1 MAIID
6 VLKNSDLFKGL
17 DDSRLKK
24 VAQLCRSKAFQR
36 GEVAFNEG
44 EEATELFLLSDG
56 RVVLEMDVSAPG
68 QSPLPTGMEI
78 VNGGE
83 IFGWSAVVE
92 PYVYKLTAR
101 CMTVCNTLAV
111 KGDMLQ
117 KMMAEDT
124 GLGYHVMKKLSE
136 IIALRLTYT
145 RLRLT
150 SGVGIPLSDRE
161 IEKHKK

>member
-24 VAQLCRSKAFQR
+24 VAQLCRSRAFQR
-36 GEVAFNEG
+36 GEVVFNEG
-44 EEATELFLLSDG
+44 EEAVELFLMSEG
-56 RVVLEMDVSAPG
+56 RIVLEMDVSAPG
-68 QSPLPTGMEI
+68 QQPLPTGMEI
-78 VNGGE
+78 VNGGDV
-83 IFGWSAVVE
+83 FGWSAVVE
-92 PYVYKLTAR
+92 PNVYKLTAR
-101 CMTVCNTLAV
+101 CMAICNTLAI
-111 KGDMLQ
+111 KGDMLK

-161 IEKHKK
+161 LGRHNK

>member
-6 VLKNSDLFKGL
+6 ILKASDLFKEL
-17 DDSRLKK
+17 DESRLKK
-24 VAQLCRSKAFQR
+24 VTQLCRSKSFQR
-36 GEVAFNEG
+36 GEAVFNEG
-44 EEATELFLLSDG
+44 EEAVEMYLLSEG
-56 RVVLEMDVSAPG
+56 RIILEMDVSAPG
-68 QSPLPTGMEI
+68 QQPLPTGMEI
-78 VNGGE
+78 VNSGD
-83 IFGWSAVVE
+83 IFGWSSVVE
-92 PYVYKLTAR
+92 PHVYKLTAR
-101 CMTVCNTLAV
+101 CMAICNTLAI
-111 KGDMLQ
+111 KGDMLK

-161 IEKHKK
+161 LTKPNK